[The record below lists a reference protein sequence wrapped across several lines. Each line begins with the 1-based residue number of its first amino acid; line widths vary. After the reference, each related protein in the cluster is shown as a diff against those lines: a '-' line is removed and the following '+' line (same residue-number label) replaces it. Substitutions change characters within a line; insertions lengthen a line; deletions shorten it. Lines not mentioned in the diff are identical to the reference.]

1 MLDPLDPLRIP
12 EDAWSHGEVLTALAA
27 RDTGGL
33 FRWITRLTG
42 ASQSRI
48 GAAVGLEQGYVSRI
62 MAGRKVTSIDV
73 LERIADG
80 CRMPDHART
89 AMGLAPRQAAPPAD
103 PGRLTPSRPSELPV
117 NRTWQDDVRSAAE
130 LWRGDVN
137 RRDVLRQ
144 VGFSSAGYT
153 LPALRWFTAP
163 DPAPVTQP
171 GRSAVGQPEIDTI
184 RAMTATYRR
193 LDNQYGGGHARDTV
207 ARYLHQ
213 EVTPLLTDG
222 RYDHPTGQRLLSA
235 AAELAQLAGWQAY
248 DTAEHGIAQR
258 YLTLALDFA
267 HAAGDDGLGAE
278 ILAAMSHQATYLGH
292 TATGLDLARAAG
304 QTARRAGV
312 PVLTAEAHVME
323 AHALAKANDERA
335 CAAALHQAEQA
346 LDRADRSTDPQWL
359 SYFDEAYL
367 SAKFGHCFHA
377 LGRNTH
383 AERFAARSLRM
394 DNRYVRGKAFNLT
407 LLASVHAQQGE
418 PDRACTIGAE
428 ALTLTTQLRS
438 ARAVRYLRDLQT
450 QLTPHRRLPTVR
462 HFTGRI
468 DATLGPQR

>member
-1 MLDPLDPLRIP
+1 MLLDPLRIP

-27 RDTGGL
+27 RDIGGL
-33 FRWITRLTG
+33 FRWITSLTG

-48 GAAVGLEQGYVSRI
+48 GATVGLEQGYVSRI
-62 MAGRKVTSIDV
+62 IAGRKVTSIDV

-80 CRMPDHART
+80 CRMPDHARI
-89 AMGLAPRQAAPPAD
+89 AMGLAPRQTALTAE
-103 PGRLTPSRPSELPV
+103 PGRLSPNRPSEPPAT
-117 NRTWQDDVRSAAE
+117 RTWQDDVRSATE

-144 VGFSSAGYT
+144 VAFSSAGYT

-163 DPAPVTQP
+163 DSAPVTQP
-171 GRSAVGQPEIDTI
+171 GRNTVGQPQIDTI
-184 RAMTATYRR
+184 RAMTATYRG

-248 DTAEHGIAQR
+248 DIAEHGIAQR

-267 HAAGDDGLGAE
+267 HAAGDNGLGAE

-292 TATGLDLARAAG
+292 TTTGLDLARAAG
-304 QTARRAGV
+304 QAARRAGV
-312 PVLTAEAHVME
+312 PVLAAEAHVME
-323 AHALAKANDERA
+323 AHALAEARDERA
-335 CAAALHQAEQA
+335 CAAALHKAEQA

-394 DNRYVRGKAFNLT
+394 DNRYVRGKAFNLA
-407 LLASVHAQQGE
+407 LLASIHAQQGE
-418 PDRACTIGAE
+418 AERACTTGGE
-428 ALTLTTQLRS
+428 ALNLTTQLRS
-438 ARAVRYLRDLQT
+438 ARAVRYLRDLQS
-450 QLTPHRRLPTVR
+450 QLVPHRRLPAVR
-462 HFTGRI
+462 VFTGRV
-468 DATLGPQR
+468 DATLGARR

>member
-1 MLDPLDPLRIP
+1 MLLDPLRIP
-12 EDAWSHGEVLTALAA
+12 EDAWSRGEVLTVLAA
-27 RDTGGL
+27 RDIGGL

-42 ASQSRI
+42 ESQSRI

-80 CRMPDHART
+80 CRMPGQARIT
-89 AMGLAPRQAAPPAD
+89 MGLAPRETSPPASPD
-103 PGRLTPSRPSELPV
+103 RRTPTEPPSH
-117 NRTWQDDVRSAAE
+117 RTWQDDVRSAAE

-144 VGFSSAGYT
+144 VAFSSAGYT

-171 GRSAVGQPEIDTI
+171 GRNAVGQPQIDTI
-184 RAMTATYRR
+184 RAMTATYRG

-267 HAAGDDGLGAE
+267 HAAGDNGLGAE

-304 QTARRAGV
+304 QAARRAGV
-312 PVLTAEAHVME
+312 PVLAAEAHVME
-323 AHALAKANDERA
+323 AHALAKARDERA
-335 CAAALHQAEQA
+335 CAVALHQAEQA
-346 LDRADRSTDPQWL
+346 LDRADRSTEPHWL

-383 AERFAARSLRM
+383 AERFAVRSLRM
-394 DNRYVRGKAFNLT
+394 DNRYVRGRAFNLA
-407 LLASVHAQQGE
+407 LLASIQAQQGE
-418 PDRACTIGAE
+418 VERACITGAE
-428 ALTLTTQLRS
+428 ALSLTTQLRS

-450 QLTPHRRLPTVR
+450 HLAPRRRLPTVR
-462 HFTGRI
+462 HFTGRV
-468 DATLGPQR
+468 DATLGPRR

>member
-1 MLDPLDPLRIP
+1 MLLDPLRIP
-12 EDAWSHGEVLTALAA
+12 EDAWSHGEVLATLAA
-27 RDTGGL
+27 RDIGAL
-33 FRWITRLTG
+33 FRLIASLTG
-42 ASQSRI
+42 ASQSQI

-80 CRMPDHART
+80 CRMPNQARIT
-89 AMGLAPRQAAPPAD
+89 MGLAPRQSTSPAA
-103 PGRLTPSRPSELPV
+103 PGRLTPDRPSEPPA

-144 VGFSSAGYT
+144 MAFHSAGYT

-171 GRSAVGQPEIDTI
+171 GRNAVGQPEIDTI
-184 RAMTATYRR
+184 RAMTGTYRQ

-222 RYDHPTGQRLLSA
+222 RFDHPTGQQLLSA

-248 DTAEHGIAQR
+248 DTAHHGIAQR

-267 HAAGDDGLGAE
+267 HAAADDGLGAE

-292 TATGLDLARAAG
+292 TTAGLDLARAAG
-304 QTARRAGV
+304 QTAHRAGL
-312 PVLTAEAHVME
+312 PALTAEAHVMQ

-335 CAAALHQAEQA
+335 CATALHQAEQA

-394 DNRYVRGKAFNLT
+394 NDRFVRGKAFNLA
-407 LLASVHAQQGE
+407 LLANIHAHQGQ
-418 PDRACTIGAE
+418 PDRACAIGAQ

-450 QLTPHRRLPTVR
+450 QLAPHRRLPAVR

-468 DATLGPQR
+468 NATLGPRR

>member
-1 MLDPLDPLRIP
+1 MLLDPLRIP
-12 EDAWSHGEVLTALAA
+12 EDAWSHGEVLAALAA
-27 RDTGGL
+27 RDIGGL
-33 FRWITRLTG
+33 FRWITSLTG

-62 MAGRKVTSIDV
+62 MAGRKVTSIEV

-80 CRMPDHART
+80 CRMPDQART
-89 AMGLAPRQAAPPAD
+89 TMGLAPRQAAPPTD
-103 PGRLTPSRPSELPV
+103 LGRRTPSEPPAI
-117 NRTWQDDVRSAAE
+117 RTWQEDIRSAAE

-144 VGFSSAGYT
+144 VAFSSAGYT

-171 GRSAVGQPEIDTI
+171 GRSTVGQPEIDTI
-184 RAMTATYRR
+184 RAMTVTYRQ

-213 EVTPLLTDG
+213 EVTPLLTNG
-222 RYDHPTGQRLLSA
+222 RYNHPTGQRLLSA

-267 HAAGDDGLGAE
+267 HAAADDGLGAE

-304 QTARRAGV
+304 QTARRAGLL
-312 PVLTAEAHVME
+312 VLTAEAHVME
-323 AHALAKANDERA
+323 AHALAKAKDERA

-377 LGRNTH
+377 LGHNTH

-394 DNRYVRGKAFNLT
+394 DNRYVRGRAFNLA
-407 LLASVHAQQGE
+407 LLASVHARQDE
-418 PDRACTIGAE
+418 PERACTIGAE

-438 ARAVRYLRDLQT
+438 ARAVRYLRELQT
-450 QLTPHRRLPTVR
+450 HLAPHRRLPAVR

-468 DATLGPQR
+468 DATLGPRR

>member
-1 MLDPLDPLRIP
+1 MLLDPLRIP

-27 RDTGGL
+27 RDIGGL
-33 FRWITRLTG
+33 FRWITSLTG

-48 GAAVGLEQGYVSRI
+48 GAAVGLEQGYISRI

-80 CRMPDHART
+80 CRMPDQARI
-89 AMGLAPRQAAPPAD
+89 AMGLAPRQATLPSASARRT
-103 PGRLTPSRPSELPV
+103 PGRPSESPTT
-117 NRTWQDDVRSAAE
+117 RTWQDDVRSATE

-144 VGFSSAGYT
+144 VAFSSAGYT

-171 GRSAVGQPEIDTI
+171 GRNAVGQPQIDTI
-184 RAMTATYRR
+184 RAMTATYRG

-248 DTAEHGIAQR
+248 DTTEHGIAQR

-267 HAAGDDGLGAE
+267 HAAGDNGLGAE

-292 TATGLDLARAAG
+292 TTTGLDLARAAG
-304 QTARRAGV
+304 QAARRAGV

-323 AHALAKANDERA
+323 AHALAKAHDERA
-335 CAAALHQAEQA
+335 CAAALHKAERA

-394 DNRYVRGKAFNLT
+394 DNRYVRGRAFNLA

-418 PDRACTIGAE
+418 AERACTTGAE
-428 ALTLTTQLRS
+428 ALSLTAQLRS
-438 ARAVRYLRDLQT
+438 ARAVRYLRDLQAH
-450 QLTPHRRLPTVR
+450 LAPHRRLPTVR

-468 DATLGPQR
+468 DATLGPRR

>member
-1 MLDPLDPLRIP
+1 MLLDPLRIP
-12 EDAWSHGEVLTALAA
+12 EDAWSHGEVLAVLAA
-27 RDTGGL
+27 RDIGRL
-33 FRWITRLTG
+33 FRWITSLTG

-62 MAGRKVTSIDV
+62 IAGRKVTSIDV

-80 CRMPDHART
+80 CRMPDQART
-89 AMGLAPRQAAPPAD
+89 TMGLAPLQTAAPSSLD
-103 PGRLTPSRPSELPV
+103 RRTPSEPPAT
-117 NRTWQDDVRSAAE
+117 RTWQEDVHSATE
-130 LWRGDVN
+130 LWGGDVN

-144 VGFSSAGYT
+144 VAFSSAGYT

-163 DPAPVTQP
+163 GPAPVTQP
-171 GRSAVGQPEIDTI
+171 GRRTVGQPEIDTI
-184 RAMTATYRR
+184 RAMTATYRQ

-213 EVTPLLTDG
+213 EVAPLLTDG
-222 RYDHPTGQRLLSA
+222 RYDHVSGQRLLSA

-278 ILAAMSHQATYLGH
+278 ILAAMSHQATYLGY
-292 TATGLDLARAAG
+292 TTTGLDLARAAG

-323 AHALAKANDERA
+323 AHALAKASDERA

-377 LGRNTH
+377 LGRHAH
-383 AERFAARSLRM
+383 AERFATRSLRM
-394 DNRYVRGKAFNLT
+394 DNRYVRGRAFNLA
-407 LLASVHAQQGE
+407 LLASVHAQQGQ
-418 PDRACTIGAE
+418 PDRACAIGAE
-428 ALTLTTQLRS
+428 ALTLTEQLRS
-438 ARAVRYLRDLQT
+438 ARAVRYVRDLQT
-450 QLTPHRRLPTVR
+450 QLAAYRRLPAVR
-462 HFTGRI
+462 HFTGRV
-468 DATLGPQR
+468 DATLGPRR

>member
-1 MLDPLDPLRIP
+1 MLLDPLRIP

-27 RDTGGL
+27 RDIGGL
-33 FRWITRLTG
+33 FRWITSLTG

-80 CRMPDHART
+80 CRMPDQART
-89 AMGLAPRQAAPPAD
+89 TMGLAPRQATPPTD
-103 PGRLTPSRPSELPV
+103 PGRRVPGEPPLQ
-117 NRTWQDDVRSAAE
+117 RTWRDDVRSAAE

-144 VGFSSAGYT
+144 VAFSSAGYT

-171 GRSAVGQPEIDTI
+171 GRNTVGQPEIDTI
-184 RAMTATYRR
+184 RAMTATYRQ

-222 RYDHPTGQRLLSA
+222 RYNHPTGQRLLSA

-278 ILAAMSHQATYLGH
+278 ILAAMSHQATYLGY

-304 QTARRAGV
+304 QTARRAGF

-346 LDRADRSTDPQWL
+346 LDRADRSSDPQWL

-377 LGRNTH
+377 LGRNAH

-394 DNRYVRGKAFNLT
+394 DNRYVRGRAFNLA

-418 PDRACTIGAE
+418 PDRACAIGAE
-428 ALTLTTQLRS
+428 ALTLTAQLRS
-438 ARAVRYLRDLQT
+438 ARAVRYLRDLQA
-450 QLTPHRRLPTVR
+450 QLAPHRRLPAVR
-462 HFTGRI
+462 HFTGRV
-468 DATLGPQR
+468 DATFGRRR

>member
-1 MLDPLDPLRIP
+1 MLLDPLRIP
-12 EDAWSHGEVLTALAA
+12 EGAWSHGEVLTALAA
-27 RDTGGL
+27 RDIGGL
-33 FRWITRLTG
+33 FRWITNLTG

-48 GAAVGLEQGYVSRI
+48 GAAVGLEQGYVSRL

-80 CRMPDHART
+80 CRMPDQARIT
-89 AMGLAPRQAAPPAD
+89 MGLAPRQAVAPAD
-103 PGRLTPSRPSELPV
+103 LERRIPSESPA
-117 NRTWQDDVRSAAE
+117 NRTWQEDVRSAAE

-144 VGFSSAGYT
+144 VAFSSAGYT

-171 GRSAVGQPEIDTI
+171 GRNTVGQPEIDTI
-184 RAMTATYRR
+184 RAMTATYRQ

-258 YLTLALDFA
+258 YLTRALDFA

-304 QTARRAGV
+304 RTARRAGV

-335 CAAALHQAEQA
+335 CATALHQAEQA
-346 LDRADRSTDPQWL
+346 LDRADRSGDPQWL

-394 DNRYVRGKAFNLT
+394 DNRYVRGRAFNLA

-418 PDRACTIGAE
+418 PDRACAVGAE
-428 ALTLTTQLRS
+428 ALTLTNQLRS
-438 ARAVRYLRDLQT
+438 ARAVRYVRDLQA
-450 QLTPHRRLPTVR
+450 QLAPHRRLPAVR
-462 HFTGRI
+462 HFTGRV
-468 DATLGPQR
+468 DATLGPRR

>member
-1 MLDPLDPLRIP
+1 
-12 EDAWSHGEVLTALAA
+12 
-27 RDTGGL
+27 
-33 FRWITRLTG
+33 
-42 ASQSRI
+42 
-48 GAAVGLEQGYVSRI
+48 

-80 CRMPDHART
+80 CRMPDQART
-89 AMGLAPRQAAPPAD
+89 TMGLAPRQAVAPTDPNRRFPSDPPAV
-103 PGRLTPSRPSELPV
+103 RI
-117 NRTWQDDVRSAAE
+117 WQEDVHSAAE

-137 RRDVLRQ
+137 RRDVLLQ
-144 VGFSSAGYT
+144 VAFSSAGYT

-171 GRSAVGQPEIDTI
+171 GRRTVGQPEIDTI
-184 RAMTATYRR
+184 RAMTATYRG

-213 EVTPLLTDG
+213 EVTPLLTEG
-222 RYDHPTGQRLLSA
+222 RYDHPTGQRLLGA

-258 YLTLALDFA
+258 YLTLALNFA
-267 HAAGDDGLGAE
+267 HAAGDAGLGAE

-304 QTARRAGV
+304 RTARRAGI
-312 PVLTAEAHVME
+312 PVLTAEAHVTE

-335 CAAALHQAEQA
+335 CASALHQAEQA
-346 LDRADRSTDPQWL
+346 LDRADRSSDPQWL

-394 DNRYVRGKAFNLT
+394 DNRYVRGKAFNLA
-407 LLASVHAQQGE
+407 LLASVHAQQSQ
-418 PDRACTIGAE
+418 PDRACAIGAE
-428 ALTLTTQLRS
+428 ALTLAAQLRS

-450 QLTPHRRLPTVR
+450 QLAPYRRLPAVR

-468 DATLGPQR
+468 DATLGRRR

>member
-1 MLDPLDPLRIP
+1 MLLDPLRIP

-27 RDTGGL
+27 RDIGGL
-33 FRWITRLTG
+33 FRWITSLTG

-80 CRMPDHART
+80 CRMPDQARIV
-89 AMGLAPRQAAPPAD
+89 MGLAPQQATVPSPPAH
-103 PGRLTPSRPSELPV
+103 LTPGRPSESPTT
-117 NRTWQDDVRSAAE
+117 RTWHDDVRSAIE

-144 VGFSSAGYT
+144 VAFNSAGYT

-171 GRSAVGQPEIDTI
+171 GRNAVGQPQIDTI
-184 RAMTATYRR
+184 RAMTATYRG

-222 RYDHPTGQRLLSA
+222 RYDHRTGQRLLGA

-304 QTARRAGV
+304 QAARRAGF
-312 PVLTAEAHVME
+312 PVLAAEAHVME
-323 AHALAKANDERA
+323 AHALAKARDERA
-335 CAAALHQAEQA
+335 CAAALHEAEQA
-346 LDRADRSTDPQWL
+346 LDRADRSTEPQWL

-394 DNRYVRGKAFNLT
+394 DNRYVRGRAFNLA
-407 LLASVHAQQGE
+407 LLASIQAQQGE
-418 PDRACTIGAE
+418 TDRACAIGAE
-428 ALTLTTQLRS
+428 ALTLTKQLRS

-450 QLTPHRRLPTVR
+450 QLAPRRRLPTVR
-462 HFTGRI
+462 HFTARI
-468 DATLGPQR
+468 DATLGPRR

>member
-1 MLDPLDPLRIP
+1 MRLDPLRIP

-27 RDTGGL
+27 RDIGGL
-33 FRWITRLTG
+33 FRWITGLTG
-42 ASQSRI
+42 ASQGRI
-48 GAAVGLEQGYVSRI
+48 GASVGLEQGYVSRI

-80 CRMPDHART
+80 CRMPDQART
-89 AMGLAPRQAAPPAD
+89 TMGLAPRQAAPPTGPD
-103 PGRLTPSRPSELPV
+103 RRTPSEPV
-117 NRTWQDDVRSAAE
+117 HRTWQEDVRSAAE

-144 VGFSSAGYT
+144 VAFSSAGYT

-163 DPAPVTQP
+163 DPTPVTQP
-171 GRSAVGQPEIDTI
+171 GRNTVGQPEIDTI
-184 RAMTATYRR
+184 RAMTATYRQ

-207 ARYLHQ
+207 VRCLHQ

-222 RYDHPTGQRLLSA
+222 RYDQATGQRLLSA

-248 DTAEHGIAQR
+248 DIAAHGTAQR

-292 TATGLDLARAAG
+292 TTTGLDLARAAG
-304 QTARRAGV
+304 QIARRAGI

-346 LDRADRSTDPQWL
+346 LDRADRSTEPQWL

-383 AERFAARSLRM
+383 AERFAVRSLRM
-394 DNRYVRGKAFNLT
+394 DNRYIRGRAFNLA

-418 PDRACTIGAE
+418 PDRACAIGAE
-428 ALTLTTQLRS
+428 ALSLTTQLRS

-450 QLTPHRRLPTVR
+450 QLTPHRRLPAVR
-462 HFTGRI
+462 YFTGRI
-468 DATLGPQR
+468 DATLGRRR

>member
-1 MLDPLDPLRIP
+1 MLLDPLRIP
-12 EDAWSHGEVLTALAA
+12 EDVWSHSEVLTALAA
-27 RDTGGL
+27 RDIGGL
-33 FRWITRLTG
+33 FRWITSLTG

-62 MAGRKVTSIDV
+62 IAGRKVTSIDV

-80 CRMPDHART
+80 CQMPDQARIM
-89 AMGLAPRQAAPPAD
+89 MGLAPRQVALTAEQ
-103 PGRLTPSRPSELPV
+103 GRLPLHRPSEPSTT
-117 NRTWQDDVRSAAE
+117 RTWQDDVRSATE

-144 VGFSSAGYT
+144 VAFSSAGYT

-171 GRSAVGQPEIDTI
+171 GRSTVGQPQIDTI
-184 RAMTATYRR
+184 RAMTATYRG

-213 EVTPLLTDG
+213 EVAPLLTDG
-222 RYDHPTGQRLLSA
+222 RYDHSTGQRLLSA

-267 HAAGDDGLGAE
+267 HAAGDNGLGAE

-304 QTARRAGV
+304 QAARRAGV
-312 PVLTAEAHVME
+312 PVLAAEAHVME
-323 AHALAKANDERA
+323 AHALAKARDERA
-335 CAAALHQAEQA
+335 CAVALHQAEQA
-346 LDRADRSTDPQWL
+346 LDRADRSTEPQWL
-359 SYFDEAYL
+359 AYFDEAYL

-394 DNRYVRGKAFNLT
+394 DNRYVRGRAFNLA
-407 LLASVHAQQGE
+407 LLANIHAQQGE
-418 PDRACTIGAE
+418 VERACITGAE
-428 ALTLTTQLRS
+428 ALSLTTQLRS

-450 QLTPHRRLPTVR
+450 HLAPHRRLPTAR
-462 HFTGRI
+462 HFTGRV
-468 DATLGPQR
+468 DATLGPRR

>member
-1 MLDPLDPLRIP
+1 MLLDPLRIP
-12 EDAWSHGEVLTALAA
+12 ENAWSHSEVLTVLAV
-27 RDTGGL
+27 RDIGGL
-33 FRWITRLTG
+33 FRWITSLTG

-80 CRMPDHART
+80 CQMPDQART
-89 AMGLAPRQAAPPAD
+89 AMGLAPRQTAPWAD
-103 PGRLTPSRPSELPV
+103 PGRPTPGRSSEPPA

-144 VGFSSAGYT
+144 VAFSSAGYT

-163 DPAPVTQP
+163 GPAPVKQP

-184 RAMTATYRR
+184 RAMTVTYRQ
-193 LDNQYGGGHARDTV
+193 LDNQYGGGQARDAV
-207 ARYLHQ
+207 ARYLHE
-213 EVTPLLTDG
+213 EVTPLLVDG
-222 RYDHPTGQRLLSA
+222 RYEHATGQRLFGA

-248 DTAEHGIAQR
+248 DMAEHGIAQR

-267 HAAGDDGLGAE
+267 HAAGDNGLGAE

-304 QTARRAGV
+304 QTARRARIPGLV
-312 PVLTAEAHVME
+312 AEAHVME
-323 AHALAKANDERA
+323 AHALAKVNDERA

-367 SAKFGHCFHA
+367 SAKFGHCFQA
-377 LGRNTH
+377 LGRYSH

-394 DNRYVRGKAFNLT
+394 DDRYVRGRAFNLA

-418 PDRACTIGAE
+418 PDRACAIGGE

-438 ARAVRYLRDLQT
+438 ARAVRYLRELQT
-450 QLTPHRRLPTVR
+450 QLAPHRRRPAVR

-468 DATLGPQR
+468 DATLGSRR

>member
-1 MLDPLDPLRIP
+1 MLLDPLRIP
-12 EDAWSHGEVLTALAA
+12 EDAWSHGEVLNVLAV
-27 RDTGGL
+27 RDIGGL

-80 CRMPDHART
+80 CRMPDQART
-89 AMGLAPRQAAPPAD
+89 TMGLAPRQAAPPAAA
-103 PGRLTPSRPSELPV
+103 PSRRVPDAPPFQ
-117 NRTWQDDVRSAAE
+117 RTWRDDVSSAAE

-144 VGFSSAGYT
+144 VAFSSAGYT

-171 GRSAVGQPEIDTI
+171 GRSAVGQPAIDTI
-184 RAMTATYRR
+184 RAMTATYRQ

-222 RYDHPTGQRLLSA
+222 RYDHATGQRLLSA

-304 QTARRAGV
+304 RTARRAGV

-346 LDRADRSTDPQWL
+346 LDRADRSGDPQWL

-394 DNRYVRGKAFNLT
+394 DNRYVRGRAFNLA

-418 PDRACTIGAE
+418 PDRACAVGAE
-428 ALTLTTQLRS
+428 ALTLTNQLRS
-438 ARAVRYLRDLQT
+438 ARAVRYVRDLQA
-450 QLTPHRRLPTVR
+450 QLAPHRRLPAVR
-462 HFTGRI
+462 HFTGRV
-468 DATLGPQR
+468 DATLGPRR

>member
-1 MLDPLDPLRIP
+1 MLLDPLRIP
-12 EDAWSHGEVLTALAA
+12 EDAWSHGEVLTALAT
-27 RDTGGL
+27 RDIGGL

-80 CRMPDHART
+80 SRMPDQARIT
-89 AMGLAPRQAAPPAD
+89 MGLAPRQAAPPAD
-103 PGRLTPSRPSELPV
+103 PGRLTPGRPSEPPA
-117 NRTWQDDVRSAAE
+117 NRNWQDDVRSAAE

-144 VGFSSAGYT
+144 MAFSSAGYT

-163 DPAPVTQP
+163 DPAPIAQP
-171 GRSAVGQPEIDTI
+171 GRSTVGQPEIDTI
-184 RAMTATYRR
+184 RAMTATYRQ

-292 TATGLDLARAAG
+292 TAAGIDLARAAG

-346 LDRADRSTDPQWL
+346 LDRADRSADPQWL

-383 AERFAARSLRM
+383 AERFAVRSLHM
-394 DNRYVRGKAFNLT
+394 DNRYVRGRAFNLA
-407 LLASVHAQQGE
+407 LLASVHARQGE
-418 PDRACTIGAE
+418 PDRACAIGTE

-450 QLTPHRRLPTVR
+450 QLAPHRRLPAVR

-468 DATLGPQR
+468 DATLGPRR